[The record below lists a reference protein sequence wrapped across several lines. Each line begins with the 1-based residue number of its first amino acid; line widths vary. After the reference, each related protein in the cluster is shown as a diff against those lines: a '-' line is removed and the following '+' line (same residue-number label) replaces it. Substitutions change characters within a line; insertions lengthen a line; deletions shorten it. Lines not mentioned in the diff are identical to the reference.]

1 MLRFKIV
8 PTAVYFVVVSAVGLS
23 FAQPSTLPALTTLSD
38 SSIKYEVPAGGYHML
53 ERGDVRA
60 VVVDNRAVDDAV
72 LPGHRAKYSG
82 VASLT
87 HKQQA
92 DNLFV
97 PSYAG
102 LNYEHIH
109 DGTNQ
114 DRDIL
119 FEPRNAQMELRVVD
133 QHTVELYQP
142 PTPHWQLESVLRYA
156 MLVDGAIEMT
166 LECIPRAKTF
176 ANGYIGLFWASY
188 IHQPTAL
195 SIHFRGHVDRKETS
209 TQWILGTTPKH
220 GVYSTHVGDNDT
232 RSFQHDE
239 EFALTLVFN
248 RSRYRYDEP
257 WYFGVSRG
265 MAFVQMFRPQ
275 DAIWLSQSPSGGG
288 EGNPAWDFQYFIPN
302 YKVGQRYQ
310 MIMRAMYLPYE
321 SHEQI
326 QRVSQPHRKALGRE

>member
-119 FEPRNAQMELRVVD
+119 FGTAECSDGVARCR
-133 QHTVELYQP
+133 
-142 PTPHWQLESVLRYA
+142 PTYCR
-156 MLVDGAIEMT
+156 T
-166 LECIPRAKTF
+166 LSA
-176 ANGYIGLFWASY
+176 ADA
-188 IHQPTAL
+188 
-195 SIHFRGHVDRKETS
+195 
-209 TQWILGTTPKH
+209 
-220 GVYSTHVGDNDT
+220 
-232 RSFQHDE
+232 
-239 EFALTLVFN
+239 TL
-248 RSRYRYDEP
+248 
-257 WYFGVSRG
+257 
-265 MAFVQMFRPQ
+265 A
-275 DAIWLSQSPSGGG
+275 A
-288 EGNPAWDFQYFIPN
+288 
-302 YKVGQRYQ
+302 
-310 MIMRAMYLPYE
+310 
-321 SHEQI
+321 
-326 QRVSQPHRKALGRE
+326 